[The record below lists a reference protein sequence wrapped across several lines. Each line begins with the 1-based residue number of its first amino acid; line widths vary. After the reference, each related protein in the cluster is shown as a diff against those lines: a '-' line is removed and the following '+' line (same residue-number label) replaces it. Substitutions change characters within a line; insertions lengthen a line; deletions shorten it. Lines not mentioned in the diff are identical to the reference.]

1 MAVSW
6 SWSLVMMLYFTHLS
20 HLSLASLS
28 LLSTKIFR
36 NHHRALDVILKTL
49 NKYLFLIAVDIFQ
62 LSLASLS
69 LLGTGL
75 AIIVFAALGCC
86 GALAS
91 SRLLA
96 NFASIFTIINHV
108 SDCLRH
114 SHQPI
119 ADDTSFQKQCGGE
132 AFFSNYVEV
141 EISAI

>member
-1 MAVSW
+1 
-6 SWSLVMMLYFTHLS
+6 MMLYFTHLS
-20 HLSLASLS
+20 HLSLTSLS
-28 LLSTKIFR
+28 LLSKKIFR
-36 NHHRALDVILKTL
+36 NHHRALEVILKTL

-96 NFASIFTIINHV
+96 NFAVKFHHLYHV
-108 SDCLRH
+108 SDCL
-114 SHQPI
+114 HQSP
-119 ADDTSFQKQCGGE
+119 
-132 AFFSNYVEV
+132 
-141 EISAI
+141 